1 MSTANT
7 AVAHQKSSSKWLV
20 NCTDVLLDQILRRS
34 KMNRFENIT
43 KPLMWFMAL
52 LLTAFVA
59 GCGGGS
65 SGSPAPSSAKDINT
79 FSIAWTTGLAPGKA
93 PGTIDQTF
101 KTIKVTVP
109 HATLLTPMTATFTA
123 TGVVTVGSVPQVSG
137 SPTQSQS
144 DFTLP
149 VSYTVTAADG
159 TWATYTV

>member
-52 LLTAFVA
+52 LLAGFVA
-59 GCGGGS
+59 GCGS
-65 SGSPAPSSAKDINT
+65 SSSSSSNPAQSSAKDIT
-79 FSIAWTTGLAPGKA
+79 AFSLAWTTGGGGLATGI
-93 PGTIDQTF
+93 IDPTL

-109 HATLLTPMTATFTA
+109 Y
-123 TGVVTVGSVPQVSG
+123 G
-137 SPTQSQS
+137 
-144 DFTLP
+144 
-149 VSYTVTAADG
+149 
-159 TWATYTV
+159 